1 LGCGWLH
8 KKSLGNGMDM
18 QSVFLSLLYVQDGNS
33 ERARTW
39 DDVSEMK
46 TSDLDAWVLLPF

>member
-1 LGCGWLH
+1 
-8 KKSLGNGMDM
+8 MDM
-18 QSVFLSLLYVQDGNS
+18 QSVFLSLLHVQDGNS

-39 DDVSEMK
+39 DDVSEMR